1 MKLKNLRKTLLLA
14 ACIATTFG
22 IATGAFAQIE
32 SAKIQVDGLGCP
44 FCVKGVE
51 KHLKKVDGVDG
62 LSTNLKKG
70 EVTLEY
76 APGAQFDVPSLQK
89 AVKRGGFTPGAVEV
103 TARGKV
109 RQQGN
114 DFVFDVI
121 GTETAFLIL
130 KAEST
135 NEESAN
141 AGIAKEMST
150 KLQDAVTAGHIVE
163 ITGRVR
169 SQKDALPG
177 LSVEKL
183 IKVSGEDHAGS

>member
-1 MKLKNLRKTLLLA
+1 MKFKNLKKMLLLA
-14 ACIATTFG
+14 ACVAVSFG
-22 IATGAFAQIE
+22 VAPGAFAQIE
-32 SAKIQVDGLGCP
+32 TAKIQVDGLGCP
-44 FCVKGVE
+44 FCVKGIE
-51 KHLKKVDGVDG
+51 KHLKKVEGVNR

-76 APGAQFDVPSLQK
+76 APGAVFNILALQR
-89 AVKRGGFTPGAVEV
+89 AVKRGGFTPGVV
-103 TARGKV
+103 QITARGKV
-109 RQQGN
+109 TQQGN

-130 KAEST
+130 KVEST
-135 NEESAN
+135 NGKSAN
-141 AGIAKEMST
+141 AGIAKEAST

-163 ITGRVR
+163 ITGKVL
-169 SQKDALPG
+169 SQKDVLPG